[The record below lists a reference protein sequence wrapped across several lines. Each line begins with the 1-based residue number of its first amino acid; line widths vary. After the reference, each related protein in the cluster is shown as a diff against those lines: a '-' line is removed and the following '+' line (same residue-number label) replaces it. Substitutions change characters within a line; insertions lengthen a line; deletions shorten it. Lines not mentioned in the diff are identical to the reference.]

1 MMSAV
6 PGAAVVTLD
15 VGGDGVAHLRI
26 DAPPGNAISP
36 AVVGA
41 LNEQAVALAQRDDVR
56 VVVLATAGRTFCVGG
71 DIGHF
76 AAAADPLATVR
87 ELAAEFHAA
96 LLALAELDAPIV
108 TRVQGAAAGGGL
120 SLALAG
126 DLVIAGASASFS
138 AAYTRIGLSP
148 DGGMSWRLP
157 RLVGAGRAAELMLTN
172 RRVSAEEAER
182 ISLVSQVVPDEE
194 LDARVG
200 ALAAALADGPAPAQA
215 AVRRLLASS
224 ATATFEEQLEREAES
239 IARLAAS
246 PQGREGV
253 AAFLE
258 KRPPDFRGA

>member
-1 MMSAV
+1 MCVVSAE
-6 PGAAVVTLD
+6 AVVTLD
-15 VGGDGVAHLRI
+15 VASDGVARLVV

-41 LNEQAVALAQRDDVR
+41 LNEQTVALGRRDDVR
-56 VVVLATAGRTFCVGG
+56 VVTLVTAGRTFCVGG
-71 DIGHF
+71 DVRYF
-76 AAAADPLATVR
+76 AAATDPEATVR
-87 ELAAEFHAA
+87 ELAGEFHAA
-96 LLALAELDAPIV
+96 LLALAALDAPIV

-172 RRVSAEEAER
+172 RRVGADEAAR
-182 ISLVSQVVPDEE
+182 IGLVSQVVPDEE
-194 LDARVG
+194 LDAHVDAVAT
-200 ALAAALADGPAPAQA
+200 ALAAGAAPAQA
-215 AVRRLLASS
+215 AVRRLLRTS
-224 ATATFEEQLEREAES
+224 ATATFDEQLALEAES

-246 PQGREGV
+246 PEGREGV
-253 AAFLE
+253 AAFLA
-258 KRPPDFRGA
+258 KRPPDFRAP